1 MTSSATELFDEAE
14 LAALRTELKSEA
26 AELRR
31 DIADSESDIAGLIND
46 SGDGSGDDLADIGS
60 KTLER
65 EQDMFLVEQVRES
78 LRQIEHAIG
87 RIDAGTYGICEGCGE
102 FIGRARLEVYPR
114 ATMCMGCKI
123 AQGG

>member
-102 FIGRARLEVYPR
+102 FIGRERLEVYPR